1 MRLPLSGDSWFS
13 SHIRTTFQAGT
24 AAMLQLIMNLNCRF
38 RPVPSYT
45 SAVTKDDFKAAA
57 IFEEMEKTLKRV
69 R

>member
-1 MRLPLSGDSWFS
+1 
-13 SHIRTTFQAGT
+13 
-24 AAMLQLIMNLNCRF
+24 MNLNYRF